1 MRKLVIL
8 KSLVDF
14 IWIVTCIPL
23 LLIIPVFLVMMFVS
37 PDLMYI
43 TGIEVKELSKSQMNY
58 AIFYVILMAF
68 VIYLGMYCFYV
79 FRKTLRYFQ
88 QVKPFHKDVISNF
101 HKIGW
106 LLSILGVMGS
116 IGFFLGHI
124 FLKHQIKLNLGFS
137 PYLTIIC
144 LGLFFMVLSELFK
157 VAKTAKDENE
167 LTI

>member
-1 MRKLVIL
+1 MRKLIVL

-14 IWIVTCIPL
+14 LWIVTCIPM
-23 LLIIPVFLVMMFVS
+23 LLIIPVFLVMIFVS

-43 TGIEVKELSKSQMNY
+43 TGIEVKDLSNSERYY
-58 AIFYVILMAF
+58 AIIYVILICVTA
-68 VIYLGMYCFYV
+68 YLGMYCFYL

-88 QVKPFHKDVISNF
+88 QVKPFHKNVIANF

-106 LLSILGVMGS
+106 LLSIVGSIGS

-124 FLKHQIKLNLGFS
+124 LLKHQIKLNLGFS

-157 VAKTAKDENE
+157 VAKKAKEENE